1 MQRYSLAKP
10 YDPVGNIFY
19 YGMHSGALNLR
30 DDYAASSAENTVFSY
45 SCPALF
51 MQAYTAVPLFCDAPT
66 RFMPRMTQEILLENK
81 MPQFRIRKGFF
92 L

>member
-30 DDYAASSAENTVFSY
+30 DDYAASSAENAVFSY
-45 SCPALF
+45 SFPALF
-51 MQAYTAVPLFCDAPT
+51 MRAYTADP
-66 RFMPRMTQEILLENK
+66 
-81 MPQFRIRKGFF
+81 FF
-92 L
+92 LRRSHTIYAADDTGNPLRK